1 MTDARAEYSR
11 RPVSWRP
18 VSRRPTPGTTTI
30 GLHGLR
36 VRGFHGVLPEERR
49 DGQDFLVDATLE
61 VVTPAADDL
70 ALTADYGALAG
81 ELTAAVASD
90 PVDLIETLASRLLAI
105 CLALR
110 PVRAATVRVHKPSA
124 PIPLPFDDVT
134 VTVSGRR
141 APGRAVLSLGS
152 NLGDRLAHLQ
162 AAVTL
167 LASRYAVAVSPVY
180 ETDPVGG
187 PEQEPYL
194 NAVVVLTAPDA
205 VDAADLFRFTSAIER
220 SRLRERTVR
229 WGPRTL
235 DVDLV
240 DVDGNVARTAEL
252 TLPHERAA
260 ERAFVLVPWLDV
272 DADAVLPGA
281 GPVVGLLAGLDTT
294 GVRRT
299 DLRLEP

>member
-1 MTDARAEYSR
+1 MTDARADPPS
-11 RPVSWRP
+11 PP
-18 VSRRPTPGTTTI
+18 APGTTTI

-36 VRGFHGVLPEERR
+36 ARGFHGVLPEERR
-49 DGQDFLVDATLE
+49 DGQDFFVDATLE
-61 VVTPAADDL
+61 VASPATDDL
-70 ALTADYGALAG
+70 ALTADYGTLAAD
-81 ELTAAVASD
+81 LTAAVAAD
-90 PVDLIETLASRLLAI
+90 PVDLIETLAARLLAI
-105 CLALR
+105 CLSPA

-124 PIPLPFDDVT
+124 PIGLPFSDVT

-141 APGRAVLSLGS
+141 AASRAVLSLGS
-152 NLGDRLAHLQ
+152 NLGDRLGHLQ

-167 LASRYAVAVSPVY
+167 LASRYAVQVSSVY

-194 NAVVVLTAPDA
+194 NAVALLNGRSA
-205 VDAADLFRFTSAIER
+205 VGAGLDPADLFRFTSAIEQ

-235 DVDLV
+235 DIDLV
-240 DVDGNVARTAEL
+240 DVDGTVARTPEL

-260 ERAFVLVPWLDV
+260 ERAFVLVPWLDI
-272 DADAVLPGA
+272 DPAAVLPGA
-281 GPVVGLLAGLDTT
+281 GPVADIVAGLDTG

>member
-1 MTDARAEYSR
+1 MTEVR
-11 RPVSWRP
+11 
-18 VSRRPTPGTTTI
+18 PGTGTGTGTGIGTITI

-61 VVTPAADDL
+61 VATPAADDL
-70 ALTADYGALAG
+70 AQTADYGTLAA
-81 ELTAAVASD
+81 ELTAAVATD
-90 PVDLIETLASRLLAI
+90 PVDLIETLASRLLAV
-105 CLALR
+105 CLAPE
-110 PVRAATVRVHKPSA
+110 PVRAATVRIHKPSA
-124 PIPLPFDDVT
+124 PIPLPFTDVT

-141 APGRAVLSLGS
+141 GAGRAVLSLGS
-152 NLGDRLAHLQ
+152 NLGDRLGHLQ

-167 LASRYAVAVSPVY
+167 LASRYAVEVSPVY

-194 NAVVVLTAPDA
+194 NAVVLLSTRDGSGFVAE
-205 VDAADLFRFTSAIER
+205 DLFEFTSAIEQ

-235 DVDLV
+235 DVDLI
-240 DVDGNVARTAEL
+240 DVDGGVIRTPQL
-252 TLPHERAA
+252 TLPHPRAA
-260 ERAFVLVPWLDV
+260 ERAFVLVPWLDLDPAAALPGV
-272 DADAVLPGA
+272 GPVAALVAGAAADA
-281 GPVVGLLAGLDTT
+281 T
-294 GVRRT
+294 GVRPT